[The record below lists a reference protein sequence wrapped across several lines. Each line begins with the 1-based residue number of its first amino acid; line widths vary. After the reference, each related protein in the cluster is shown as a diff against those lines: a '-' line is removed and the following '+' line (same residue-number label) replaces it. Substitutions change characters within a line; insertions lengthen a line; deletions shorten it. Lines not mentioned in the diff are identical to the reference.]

1 MRVSECALPLQ
12 AWFLWSGTWFGRSC
26 LLLIRIRI
34 SSITFGPF
42 VVVVF
47 HLASFRSRISF
58 LHWHFLC
65 FLFLAC
71 SHTRGFPA
79 ANNSAHDLGLGTTK
93 KMFVQSCMH
102 PSILFDDGWQ
112 QQQSG
117 PEWMRPLCVLTQ
129 PDQSGPLLYN
139 RLIS

>member
-1 MRVSECALPLQ
+1 MCTSLAGMVPLVWHLVRSQLPVANQNKDILYHI
-12 AWFLWSGTWFGRSC
+12 WSLRRRRLPPC
-26 LLLIRIRI
+26 LL
-34 SSITFGPF
+34 SFP
-42 VVVVF
+42 
-47 HLASFRSRISF
+47 HLFFA
-58 LHWHFLC
+58 LGKHFLC

-71 SHTRGFPA
+71 SHTCGFPA
-79 ANNSAHDLGLGTTK
+79 ADNSAHDLGLGTTK